1 MEWNAEC
8 AKRNEMECGME
19 WNGMKWNA
27 RSGMREAECGM
38 EWNEMKWN
46 ARSGMREAECAKR
59 NAECGMIII
68 CILFIHSYEYELKT
82 CSRNCH
88 HSPSVVCHF

>member
-38 EWNEMKWN
+38 EWNAEWNGTEWN
-46 ARSGMREAECAKR
+46 AEAECAKQ
-59 NAECGMIII
+59 NDYYMYIIYTLI
-68 CILFIHSYEYELKT
+68 RI
-82 CSRNCH
+82 
-88 HSPSVVCHF
+88 